1 MKNKDIEDRLCAA
14 KPDIKI
20 DEKKKAETLLILQKH
35 ISEKKISVLNSR
47 RRILWNQIRYMD
59 KSAMILHAF
68 LCVILVVVDV
78 IMSCRGAS
86 KEDIILFSMLLAGIL
101 GTASIVQTGRVFSS
115 GIAELSESCYFN
127 VKQIVAF
134 HMVLSGIMNLT
145 FLLLGIF
152 FVGIRWKMNLLQVGL
167 YLLVPFV
174 TTQCCCLRVLLTEA
188 GRKNPYLLIMSG
200 IFAVVFY
207 LIIASIPELYRM
219 TALVIWCAA
228 FIIGLFLLGMQIKI
242 LFQGIERGEMICTN

>member
-14 KPDIKI
+14 KPDVRI
-20 DEKKKAETLLILQKH
+20 DEKKKAETLLFLQKH
-35 ISEKKISVLNSR
+35 ISEKKIGVLNGRS
-47 RRILWNQIRYMD
+47 RILYNQIRYMD
-59 KSAMILHAF
+59 KSVMLIHALF
-68 LCVILVVVDV
+68 CVILAV
-78 IMSCRGAS
+78 IGIMMGYRGAS
-86 KEDIILFSMLLAGIL
+86 REDMILFSMLLSGIL

-167 YLLVPFV
+167 YLLVPFIM
-174 TTQCCCLRVLLTEA
+174 TQCCCLRVLLTEA
-188 GRKNPYLLIMSG
+188 GRKNSYLLIMSG
-200 IFAVVFY
+200 IFAIVFY

-219 TALVIWCAA
+219 TALVIWCVA
-228 FIIGLFLLGMQIKI
+228 FIIGLLILGIQIKI
-242 LFQGIERGEMICTN
+242 LFQGIERGEMICMN